1 MTDSHSFLEG
11 DFFMNKAWI
20 YVFLTSFFELVW
32 IYGFNVASTWW
43 HWLILLP
50 IIVLDFLILTKAC
63 ESLPTGTVYAVFAA
77 AGTVGTALMD
87 IYLFDEV
94 FTIEKGF
101 FIGLLVIG
109 VIALNL
115 TDDTNKKEVVK

>member
-1 MTDSHSFLEG
+1 
-11 DFFMNKAWI
+11 MNKAWI
-20 YVFLTSFFELVW
+20 YVFLTSFLELVW
-32 IYGFNVASTWW
+32 IYGFNVATTWW
-43 HWLILLP
+43 HWAILVP
-50 IIVLDFLILTKAC
+50 IIILDFLILSKAC
-63 ESLPTGTVYAVFAA
+63 ESLPTGTVYAIFAA